1 VVQLSPAKIVF
12 FFMSLLV
19 LMNPPLVLGLL
30 GPEGRRA
37 GMMLDES
44 LGTDSMRIA
53 VFGRR

>member
-1 VVQLSPAKIVF
+1 
-12 FFMSLLV
+12 
-19 LMNPPLVLGLL
+19 MNPPLVLGLL

>member
-1 VVQLSPAKIVF
+1 MQLSPAKIVF

-30 GPEGRRA
+30 GSEGRRA
-37 GMMLDES
+37 GMLIDEN